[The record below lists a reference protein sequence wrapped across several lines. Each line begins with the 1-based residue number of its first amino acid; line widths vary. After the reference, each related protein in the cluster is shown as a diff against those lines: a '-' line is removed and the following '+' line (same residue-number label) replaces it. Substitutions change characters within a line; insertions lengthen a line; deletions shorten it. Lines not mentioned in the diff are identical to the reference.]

1 MLPCLSLDDV
11 LPQLQCYKV
20 PEETSEKFL
29 RGTPWHFGVM
39 LSARLTN

>member
-29 RGTPWHFGVM
+29 LYVGPRGI
-39 LSARLTN
+39 LE